1 MLQVTGSP
9 ANVAFVAVPTIPPA
23 EIPPVTLGFFIM
35 RVTPCSEVIRAPF
48 PINPTRPP
56 AFPFADVTFILSG
69 TVMFCLIVIAVFSHI
84 TPTTPPAFPAAN
96 ASPELYSAVE
106 ATEYPID
113 GNT

>member
-1 MLQVTGSP
+1 M
-9 ANVAFVAVPTIPPA
+9 PPA
-23 EIPPVTLGFFIM
+23 EIPPLTIGPVIVS
-35 RVTPCSEVIRAPF
+35 VTPAAVIIWVPF
-48 PINPTRPP
+48 PIKPTSPP
-56 AFPFADVTFILSG
+56 AFPFADVISILSG
-69 TVMFCLIVIAVFSHI
+69 TVILCFTVNAVFSHI